1 MFFSTFEK
9 RGREWVKIEILCH
22 FSISVLIMNA
32 LVWIIKTNCLV
43 TIHGNLYVIFI
54 DLEPLSF
61 LHISKILKHCGLNE
75 WQHSF
80 FLVLSYTKEASF
92 LLLLLDFCALIL
104 VSLSTYLLTGREGRF
119 FITLGQ

>member
-22 FSISVLIMNA
+22 FSISVLIMNS

-80 FLVLSYTKEASF
+80 FFGAVLHKRSF
-92 LLLLLDFCALIL
+92 IFTPPFGFLRPNF
-104 VSLSTYLLTGREGRF
+104 G
-119 FITLGQ
+119 